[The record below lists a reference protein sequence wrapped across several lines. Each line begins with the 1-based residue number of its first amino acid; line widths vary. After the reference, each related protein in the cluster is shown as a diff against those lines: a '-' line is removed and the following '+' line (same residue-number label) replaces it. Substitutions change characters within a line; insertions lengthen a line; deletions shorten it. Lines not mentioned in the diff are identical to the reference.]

1 MQPPVPAVGLRRSL
15 LWSLCGTAL
24 GIALLYAATRQAD
37 SRVLM
42 EALRAVVWPWAAIV
56 LAATLAFCALKTWR
70 WTLLL
75 GTLPRVAFRDLQ
87 AAVYLGV
94 AVNFLVAHVGELL
107 RAATVTRRHG
117 LPVGSVLA
125 SIVIERVLDFIAI
138 LAMLAIILV
147 AMPDAPGMILVAAVA
162 SAAFVAIAVA
172 VLYLLLRPPAWS
184 ERAATRVGDR
194 LRPGLRQR
202 VTHHLGRFRAGLAPL
217 RRRRLMLVA
226 VLISALQWG
235 AVVAAIWF
243 SGLAVGLPVSPM
255 AATVTFVLIILGMTL
270 PNSPLQIGTTQLAFV
285 VGFGTDGTGVSEAI
299 AASLVY
305 TVFLIVPIMLLGA
318 AAMLRAP
325 LGSGR
330 RRQAGDRAA

>member
-1 MQPPVPAVGLRRSL
+1 VPAAGVRRSV

-37 SRVLM
+37 SQALL
-42 EALRAVVWPWAAIV
+42 ATLRAVVWQWAAVV

-70 WTLLL
+70 WSLLL
-75 GTLPRVAFRDLQ
+75 GALPRVTFRDLQ
-87 AAVYLGV
+87 AAVYVGV

-107 RAATVTRRHG
+107 RATTISRRHG
-117 LPVGSVLA
+117 LPVGTVLA

-147 AMPDAPGMILVAAVA
+147 AMPDSPAMVVVAAVA
-162 SAAFVAIAVA
+162 SAAFVAVAIAA
-172 VLYLLLRPPAWS
+172 LYLLLRPPAWS
-184 ERAATRVGDR
+184 ERAVARLGDR

-202 VTHHLGRFRAGLAPL
+202 ITHHLARFRAGLAPL
-217 RRRRLMLVA
+217 RKRRLMLVA

-235 AVVAAIWF
+235 AVAAAIWF
-243 SGLAVGLPVSPM
+243 SGLAVSLSVSLL
-255 AATVTFVLIILGMTL
+255 ATTVTFVLIILGMTL

-285 VGFGTDGTGVSEAI
+285 VGFGTDETGVNEAI

-305 TVFLIVPIMLLGA
+305 TAFLIVPTMLVGA

-325 LGSGR
+325 LGTGR
-330 RRQAGDRAA
+330 RRQAGGESE